1 MEQLEKLIK
10 IINENK
16 DVTIKGYFSSILIN
30 EITLSISLAQLL
42 AKRIDNENEKLKTA
56 IEEAMAFRSE
66 NQVFTVEKLSHL

>member
-1 MEQLEKLIK
+1 MEQLEELIK
-10 IINENK
+10 IIENK

-42 AKRIDNENEKLKTA
+42 AKRIDNESEELKTA
-56 IEEAMAFRSE
+56 IEEAMAFRAE